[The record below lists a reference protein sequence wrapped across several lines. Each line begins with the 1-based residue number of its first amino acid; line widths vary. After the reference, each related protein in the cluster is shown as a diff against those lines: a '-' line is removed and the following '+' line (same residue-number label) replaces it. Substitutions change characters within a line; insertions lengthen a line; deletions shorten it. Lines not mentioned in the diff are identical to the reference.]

1 MTCLSSKKMSV
12 QNPDQKQCGVF
23 VLTSPTQLQWRME
36 LQNSQ
41 QRGTP
46 LPVHRLCSLNKGPFR
61 VVHDWEIMLGS
72 NKPRALV
79 QKAIK
84 SKLESELGRQFLP
97 AARFYLFLGRIY
109 YAFNPWI
116 VVEFENEEK
125 ITWGY
130 KLILFTVIASKEF
143 FFYFLLEK

>member
-1 MTCLSSKKMSV
+1 ML
-12 QNPDQKQCGVF
+12 
-23 VLTSPTQLQWRME
+23 
-36 LQNSQ
+36 
-41 QRGTP
+41 
-46 LPVHRLCSLNKGPFR
+46 FR
-61 VVHDWEIMLGS
+61 DWEIMLGS

-130 KLILFTVIASKEF
+130 KLILFIVKASKEF
-143 FFYFLLEK
+143 FIYFLLEK